1 MHSSNQTTVIVTEL
15 LFCCCISLKKKKKQ
29 VQRTKKSEKPRE
41 RIYTFSLFS
50 FAVGT
55 SIHTMSDAALYHEEL
70 VDLEQQ
76 VELILADVDSQLK
89 QSSSGPSRSSNNVNV
104 VTAQTAKFAKAQ
116 DSLRR
121 LNRLL
126 QQLRVEVRLLDGEE
140 RNLYE
145 AKAREHAKKIA
156 SLKERVQQS
165 KERAAQNAAAA
176 ASSGNSANFRSVDG
190 GGGAVVWSPREG
202 GDEDDGNNNGDGLLM
217 SNRLEARQAA
227 GRINEV
233 QQNTLQ
239 SLGHSEKLLNETETL
254 GTEAAT
260 TLRAQTEQIKH
271 TNEELD
277 EMHGEIGRA
286 STELKSFMRR
296 MARDRLVIF
305 FVIAIVV
312 CVIVIIVLAIV
323 KHYV

>member
-1 MHSSNQTTVIVTEL
+1 
-15 LFCCCISLKKKKKQ
+15 
-29 VQRTKKSEKPRE
+29 
-41 RIYTFSLFS
+41 
-50 FAVGT
+50 
-55 SIHTMSDAALYHEEL
+55 MSDAALYHEEL
-70 VDLEQQ
+70 LDLEQQ
-76 VELILADVDSQLK
+76 VESLMVEVDNQLNNASSHGGG
-89 QSSSGPSRSSNNVNV
+89 SSSSSNVN
-104 VTAQTAKFAKAQ
+104 ALAGRTAKFAKAQ
-116 DSLRR
+116 DCLRR

-140 RNLYE
+140 RKVYE
-145 AKAREHAKKIA
+145 GKATEHVKRIS
-156 SLKERVQQS
+156 SLKERVQQC
-165 KERAAQNAAAA
+165 KERAAQAAAANAAA
-176 ASSGNSANFRSVDG
+176 ASSSAPYDNHNSGAYRSVDG
-190 GGGAVVWSPREG
+190 GHGVVWSPREG
-202 GDEDDGNNNGDGLLM
+202 GEEGEGSNADGDAAAM
-217 SNRLEARQAA
+217 SNRPAARQAA

-312 CVIVIIVLAIV
+312 CIIIIIVLAVV
-323 KHYV
+323 KHYVK

>member
-1 MHSSNQTTVIVTEL
+1 LYTHSSL
-15 LFCCCISLKKKKKQ
+15 SSL
-29 VQRTKKSEKPRE
+29 
-41 RIYTFSLFS
+41 SLCFV
-50 FAVGT
+50 FFF
-55 SIHTMSDAALYHEEL
+55 MSDAALYNEEL
-70 VDLEQQ
+70 LDLEQQ
-76 VELILADVDSQLK
+76 VESIIEEVDGQLK
-89 QSSSGPSRSSNNVNV
+89 QAPQSEKTINAL
-104 VTAQTAKFAKAQ
+104 TARTAKFAKAQ
-116 DSLRR
+116 DHLRR
-121 LNRLL
+121 MNRLL

-140 RNLYE
+140 RKVYE
-145 AKAREHAKKIA
+145 GKATEHAKRIA
-156 SLKERVQQS
+156 SLKERVQQR
-165 KERAAQNAAAA
+165 KERATQSAAAA
-176 ASSGNSANFRSVDG
+176 AAAATSASSSNNNNNTDDRGNGAYHSVEG
-190 GGGAVVWSPREG
+190 GKGVVWSPREG
-202 GDEDDGNNNGDGLLM
+202 AEGDDGDTPAM
-217 SNRLEARQAA
+217 SNRLEVRQAA

-233 QQNTLQ
+233 QQSTLQ

-312 CVIVIIVLAIV
+312 CIIVIIVLAVV
-323 KHYV
+323 KHYIK